1 MNQPFDDATEKM
13 AQKPGGKPGY
23 KEHHRK
29 KKEAHRAGGANL
41 CRRCPE
47 GLNTERGLEGA
58 GEIGRRV
65 RRQGVL
71 LTKHTHG
78 HTDIPGSASCVL
90 NPVGRNSQVPQSPRR
105 LITESLIKN
114 TITEPMLHRERRH
127 SDAER
132 QGGRHTAGERQQ
144 QAVSAGGRAP
154 ERRAETPVY
163 NPDATPR
170 FYCSPLSCYI
180 PGKTV
185 EPH

>member
-1 MNQPFDDATEKM
+1 MP
-13 AQKPGGKPGY
+13 QKDGSEAWWEAWSQK
-23 KEHHRK
+23 HHGK
-29 KKEAHRAGGANL
+29 KKEARRAGGTSL

-58 GEIGRRV
+58 GETGRRV
-65 RRQGVL
+65 RRQGML
-71 LTKHTHG
+71 PTKHTHG

-90 NPVGRNSQVPQSPRR
+90 NPVGRNSQVPPQSPRR

-144 QAVSAGGRAP
+144 QAMNAGSRAP
-154 ERRAETPVY
+154 GRRAETPVLQ
-163 NPDATPR
+163 P
-170 FYCSPLSCYI
+170 
-180 PGKTV
+180 
-185 EPH
+185 